1 MVVIGL
7 TGGIACGKSTV
18 SAALA
23 SWGVPIVDADQVA
36 RDVVD
41 PGSEGLAAVRA
52 AFGDAVISPKGA
64 LDRKALG
71 DIVFRDPARRAELN
85 AILHPRIA
93 AESARRLGA
102 LAEAGHGF
110 AIYDA
115 ALLVENGVHRGM
127 EALIVVTARPE
138 VQRARLIARNG
149 GDAADADARIAAQL
163 PLAEKVAAAT
173 WVVDNSGTMEELAE
187 RVRALYTELVLRYG
201 PPARG
206 TGP

>member
-52 AFGDAVISPKGA
+52 AFGDAVISPQGA

-115 ALLVENGVHRGM
+115 ALLVENGAHRGM

-173 WVVDNSGTMEELAE
+173 WVVDNSGTMEELAA

>member
-52 AFGDAVISPKGA
+52 AFGDAVISPQGA

-115 ALLVENGVHRGM
+115 ALLVENGAHRGM

>member
-18 SAALA
+18 SSALA
-23 SWGVPIVDADQVA
+23 SYGVPVVDADQVA
-36 RDVVD
+36 RDVVA
-41 PGSEGLAAVRA
+41 PGSEGAAAVRA
-52 AFGDAVISPKGA
+52 EFGDAVMTADGA
-64 LDRKALG
+64 VDRKALG
-71 DIVFRDPARRAELN
+71 EIVFRDPARRAALN

-115 ALLVENGVHRGM
+115 ALLVENGAHRGM
-127 EALIVVTARPE
+127 EGLIVVTATPA

-163 PLAEKVAAAT
+163 PLAQKVAAAD
-173 WVVDNSGTMEELAE
+173 WVVDNSGDMDALMQ
-187 RVRALYTELVLRYG
+187 RVRALYTELALRYG

-206 TGP
+206 

>member
-18 SAALA
+18 SSALA
-23 SWGVPIVDADQVA
+23 GYGVPVVDADQVA
-36 RDVVD
+36 RDVVA
-41 PGSEGLAAVRA
+41 PGSEGVAAVRA
-52 AFGDAVISPKGA
+52 AFGDAVTAPDGA

-71 DIVFRDPARRAELN
+71 DIIFRDPSQRAALN

-93 AESARRLGA
+93 AESASRLAA
-102 LAEAGHGF
+102 LAEQGHGF
-110 AIYDA
+110 AVYDA
-115 ALLVENGVHRGM
+115 ALLVENGAHRAM
-127 EALIVVTARPE
+127 EALIVVTAQPA

-149 GDAADADARIAAQL
+149 GDAADADARIASQL
-163 PLAEKVAAAT
+163 PLAQKVAAAT
-173 WVVDNSGTMEELAE
+173 WVVDNSGGMDALRE

-206 TGP
+206 RGR

>member
-52 AFGDAVISPKGA
+52 AFGDAVISPQGA

-173 WVVDNSGTMEELAE
+173 WVVDNSGTMEELAA